1 MPVGDD
7 TYAYRRDLP
16 HLMKSGKTYYVTFCT
31 RDRRVLI
38 EAERDVVMACCIREH
53 KITCWLHCFVVM
65 PDHVHLIL
73 TPYEDV
79 RLDTIMQRIKSVS
92 AHEINRLTNRNGPV
106 WQREYFDRILRSTED
121 VRLKAAYICENPV
134 RAGLVA
140 RVENYKWIW
149 RCWIEGAPARA
160 PAPH

>member
-1 MPVGDD
+1 MYISFSP
-7 TYAYRRDLP
+7 
-16 HLMKSGKTYYVTFCT
+16 
-31 RDRRVLI
+31 
-38 EAERDVVMACCIREH
+38 
-53 KITCWLHCFVVM
+53 
-65 PDHVHLIL
+65 
-73 TPYEDV
+73 PYEDV

-140 RVENYKWIW
+140 RVEDYKWIW
-149 RCWIEGAPARA
+149 RCWIEGAAGEGAGAPQRA
-160 PAPH
+160 SVPTESDR